1 MEKPIAQ
8 GSYWL
13 GVASSVLALA
23 WKGLQAVHVLPE
35 SLGNFKYMT
44 LYKGGLLFLM
54 IAIASSAC
62 AWLKNQ
68 KA

>member
-1 MEKPIAQ
+1 MEKSIAQ

-13 GVASSVLALA
+13 GVASSVLAVV
-23 WKGLQAVHVLPE
+23 WKGLEAVHVLPE

-54 IAIASSAC
+54 IAIASSLC
-62 AWLKNQ
+62 AWAKSQ